1 MCGMPRP
8 TFARALSDTHEIRR
22 RAARACRAA
31 ALLSA
36 LTVGLCA
43 HPRTAAA
50 QTAAAGSGSSGAGAG
65 MAQEI
70 AAMREELARLR
81 AEVDALKQS
90 LGARPA
96 DPGTPGAPVPGAAQA
111 AAQPTDT
118 AAAVSMVQT
127 QVQEL
132 AQVKVESDSRLPI
145 KIFGTILSN
154 TFFNSDEANWLE
166 NPNIVNRFGG
176 ITGRPGSFS
185 STLRQSRIG
194 LAVNGPDIGGAKA
207 SGRVIMDFFGGT
219 PAFNTGQV
227 MGLPRLLYAFA
238 RIDGEKTALEVGQDH
253 MMLAPRDPTSLAAL
267 SFPDLFRSGNLYL
280 RVPQAR
286 VERKFGGVTLM
297 GGIVAPIAGDFEEDF
312 YVFVPPAGAGERSK
326 MPAVQAHL
334 GYKSGDDDT
343 RQFAIGF
350 SGHYGRERVG
360 EVDQKSYAGVVDFN
374 VQGGRIGAAGEFF
387 FGENLDQFGGSIN
400 QNAKS
405 AGGWAEARFRMT
417 DRLSVNGGFGIDRL
431 PDDEFITAVRRENRS
446 IFSNVIFKL
455 TPEVSTSVEYR
466 FLSTLFRLDDRH
478 ENHHVNWVF
487 SYSF

>member
-8 TFARALSDTHEIRR
+8 TFARALSDTVRR
-22 RAARACRAA
+22 RGPRAWRVA
-31 ALLSA
+31 ALLAA
-36 LTVGLCA
+36 LTVGA
-43 HPRTAAA
+43 GAQIRTAAA
-50 QTAAAGSGSSGAGAG
+50 QTAAPGNGSGGAGV
-65 MAQEI
+65 AQEI
-70 AAMREELARLR
+70 AAMRQELARLR
-81 AEVDALKQS
+81 AEVDALKQA
-90 LGARPA
+90 LGSRTAE
-96 DPGTPGAPVPGAAQA
+96 PGTPGAPGAPATPGAAQA
-111 AAQPTDT
+111 AATPVDT
-118 AAAVSMVQT
+118 AAAVSVLQT

-194 LAVNGPDIGGAKA
+194 LAINGPDVGGAKA
-207 SGRVIMDFFGGT
+207 SGRVIVDFFGGT

-286 VERKFGGVTLM
+286 VERKFGGVTVM

-326 MPAVQAHL
+326 MPAVQAHV
-334 GYKSGDDDT
+334 GYKSGDDES

-360 EVDQKSYAGVVDFN
+360 NVNEKSYAGAVDFN
-374 VQGGRIGAAGEFF
+374 LQGGRIGAAGEFF
-387 FGENLDQFGGSIN
+387 FGENIDQFGGSIN

-405 AGGWAEARFRMT
+405 AGGWAEARFKMT
-417 DRLSVNGGFGIDRL
+417 DRFSVNGGFGIDKL
-431 PDDEFITAVRRENRS
+431 PDDEFITLGRRENRS
-446 IFSNVIFKL
+446 IFGNVIFKL

-487 SYSF
+487 SYTF

>member
-8 TFARALSDTHEIRR
+8 TFARALSDTVRIRR
-22 RAARACRAA
+22 GAPRAWRVAAFLAVLAAGLGAQPRA
-31 ALLSA
+31 
-36 LTVGLCA
+36 
-43 HPRTAAA
+43 AAA
-50 QTAAAGSGSSGAGAG
+50 QTAASSNAAGAG
-65 MAQEI
+65 VAQEI
-70 AAMREELARLR
+70 AAMRQELARLR
-81 AEVDALKQS
+81 AEVDALKQA
-90 LGARPA
+90 LGTKPE
-96 DPGTPGAPVPGAAQA
+96 PGAPAAPAQA
-111 AAQPTDT
+111 AAQPVDT
-118 AAAVSMVQT
+118 AAAMSMMQS

-185 STLRQSRIG
+185 ATLRQSRIG
-194 LAVNGPDIGGAKA
+194 LAVNGPDVGGAKA
-207 SGRVIMDFFGGT
+207 SARVIVDFFGGT

-238 RIDGEKTALEVGQDH
+238 RIDGEKTAIEVGQDH
-253 MMLAPRDPTSLAAL
+253 MILSPRDPTSLAAL

-286 VERKFGGVTLM
+286 VERKFGGVTVM
-297 GGIVAPIAGDFEEDF
+297 GGIIAPIAGDFNEDF
-312 YVFVPPAGAGERSK
+312 YQFVPPAGAGERSK
-326 MPAVQAHL
+326 MPAVQAHV
-334 GYKSGDDDT
+334 GYKSGDDES

-350 SGHYGRERVG
+350 SGHYGREREFDVN
-360 EVDQKSYAGVVDFN
+360 QKTYAGAVDFN

-387 FGENLDQFGGSIN
+387 FGENLDQFGGAVN

-405 AGGWAEARFRMT
+405 AGGWVEGRLRMT

-431 PDDEFITAVRRENRS
+431 PDDEFVTAARRENRS

-466 FLSTLFRLDDRH
+466 LLSTLFRLDDRH
-478 ENHHVNWVF
+478 ENHHINWVF

>member
-1 MCGMPRP
+1 
-8 TFARALSDTHEIRR
+8 
-22 RAARACRAA
+22 
-31 ALLSA
+31 
-36 LTVGLCA
+36 
-43 HPRTAAA
+43 
-50 QTAAAGSGSSGAGAG
+50 
-65 MAQEI
+65 
-70 AAMREELARLR
+70 MREELARLR
-81 AEVDALKQS
+81 SEVDALKQA
-90 LGARPA
+90 LGPRAA
-96 DPGTPGAPVPGAAQA
+96 APGTPGAPGVPGAPLTPGAAQA
-111 AAQPTDT
+111 QAVPAETAAQ
-118 AAAVSMVQT
+118 VSMLQT

-154 TFFNSDEANWLE
+154 TFYNSDEANWLE
-166 NPNIVNRFGG
+166 NPNIVNRFDG

-194 LAVNGPDIGGAKA
+194 LAINGPDIGGAKA

-253 MMLAPRDPTSLAAL
+253 MILSPRDPTSLAAL

-280 RVPQAR
+280 RVPQVR
-286 VERKFGGVTLM
+286 VEQKFGGVTVM
-297 GGIVAPIAGDFEEDF
+297 GGIVAPIAGDFAEDL

-326 MPAVQAHL
+326 MPAVQAHI
-334 GYKSGDDDT
+334 GYKSGDDDS
-343 RQFAIGF
+343 RQVAIGI
-350 SGHYGRERVG
+350 SGHYGRERVD
-360 EVDQKSYAGVVDFN
+360 EINQKSYAGVVDFN
-374 VQGGRIGAAGEFF
+374 LQSGRIGAAGEFF
-387 FGENLDQFGGSIN
+387 YGENLDQFGGSIN

-431 PDDEFITAVRRENRS
+431 PDDEFVAAARRENRS

-466 FLSTLFRLDDRH
+466 FLSTLFRLDGRQ

-487 SYSF
+487 SYTF

>member
-1 MCGMPRP
+1 MCGMSRP
-8 TFARALSDTHEIRR
+8 TFPRVLSGTVRGHGPRAWRV
-22 RAARACRAA
+22 A
-31 ALLSA
+31 ALLVA
-36 LTVGLCA
+36 LTVGQA
-43 HPRTAAA
+43 AQPQTTAA
-50 QTAAAGSGSSGAGAG
+50 QTAASAGGGAGV
-65 MAQEI
+65 AQEL
-70 AAMREELARLR
+70 AAMREELSRLR
-81 AEVDALKQS
+81 AEVDALKQA
-90 LGARPA
+90 LGTKTSPGAPGA
-96 DPGTPGAPVPGAAQA
+96 PGTPAAPGTAQA
-111 AAQPTDT
+111 TPAET
-118 AAAVSMVQT
+118 AAAVSMLQT

-154 TFFNSDEANWLE
+154 TFYNSDEANWLE

-176 ITGRPGSFS
+176 IIGRPGSFS

-194 LAVNGPDIGGAKA
+194 LAINGPDVGGAKA

-238 RIDGEKTALEVGQDH
+238 RLDGEKTALEVGQDH

-286 VERKFGGVTLM
+286 VERKLGGGLTVM
-297 GGIVAPIAGDFEEDF
+297 GGIVAPIAGDFNEDF
-312 YVFVPPAGAGERSK
+312 YLFVPPAGAGERSK
-326 MPAVQAHL
+326 MPGVQAHL
-334 GYKSGDDDT
+334 GYKSGDDET

-350 SGHYGRERVG
+350 SGHFGRERVAD
-360 EVDQKSYAGVVDFN
+360 VDEESYAAAVDFN
-374 VQGGRIGAAGEFF
+374 VQGGRIGAAGELFY
-387 FGENLDQFGGSIN
+387 GENINQFGAAIN
-400 QNAKS
+400 QDAKS
-405 AGGWAEARFRMT
+405 TGGWVEARLKMT
-417 DRLSVNGGFGIDRL
+417 DRLSVNGGFGMDKL
-431 PDDEFITAVRRENRS
+431 PDDEFVTAARRENRS

-466 FLSTLFRLDDRH
+466 FLRTLFRFDERQ

-487 SYSF
+487 SYTF

>member
-8 TFARALSDTHEIRR
+8 TFARVLSDTVRR
-22 RAARACRAA
+22 NGPRARHIAVLLF
-31 ALLSA
+31 AL
-36 LTVGLCA
+36 VGL
-43 HPRTAAA
+43 AAQPHMATA
-50 QTAAAGSGSSGAGAG
+50 QTAASAGSSTGAGV
-65 MAQEI
+65 AQEL

-81 AEVDALKQS
+81 AEVDALKQAMGTRTAGPAAP
-90 LGARPA
+90 GAA
-96 DPGTPGAPVPGAAQA
+96 ATPGAPQA
-111 AAQPTDT
+111 VSAET
-118 AAAVSMVQT
+118 AAAVSVLQT

-154 TFFNSDEANWLE
+154 TFYNSDEANWLE

-176 ITGRPGSFS
+176 FTGRPGSFS

-194 LAVNGPDIGGAKA
+194 LAINGPDVGGAKA
-207 SGRVIMDFFGGT
+207 SGRVIVDFFGGT

-286 VERKFGGVTLM
+286 VEHKFGGLTVM

-326 MPAVQAHL
+326 MPAVQAHV
-334 GYKSGDDDT
+334 GYKSGDDEM

-360 EVDQKSYAGVVDFN
+360 QVNEKSYAGAVDFN
-374 VQGGRIGAAGEFF
+374 LQGGRIGAAGEFF
-387 FGENLDQFGGSIN
+387 YGENIDQFGGSIN

-405 AGGWAEARFRMT
+405 AGGWAEARFRVS
-417 DRLSVNGGFGIDRL
+417 DRLSINGGFGLDKL
-431 PDDEFITAVRRENRS
+431 PDDEFVTLARRENRS

-487 SYSF
+487 SYTF

>member
-8 TFARALSDTHEIRR
+8 TFARALSEAVPLRGL
-22 RAARACRAA
+22 RAWRAA
-31 ALLSA
+31 ALLAA
-36 LTVGLCA
+36 LTVGLAA
-43 HPRTAAA
+43 HPRSAAA
-50 QTAAAGSGSSGAGAG
+50 QSAASNSGGAGV
-65 MAQEI
+65 AQEI
-70 AAMREELARLR
+70 AAMRQELARLR
-81 AEVDALKQS
+81 AEVDALKQAM
-90 LGARPA
+90 GTKAVE
-96 DPGTPGAPVPGAAQA
+96 PGTPAATPGAAQA
-111 AAQPTDT
+111 VPAET
-118 AAAVSMVQT
+118 AAAVSVLQT

-176 ITGRPGSFS
+176 FTGRPGSFS

-194 LAVNGPDIGGAKA
+194 LAINGPDIGGAKA
-207 SGRVIMDFFGGT
+207 SARVIMDFFGGT

-238 RIDGEKTALEVGQDH
+238 RIDGAKTALEVGQDH

-286 VERKFGGVTLM
+286 VERKLGGGLTVM

-312 YVFVPPAGAGERSK
+312 YMFVPPAGAGERSK

-334 GYKSGDDDT
+334 GYKSGDDES
-343 RQFAIGF
+343 RQFAIGV

-360 EVDQKSYAGVVDFN
+360 TVNEKSYAGAVDFN

-387 FGENLDQFGGSIN
+387 FGENVDQFGGSIN

-417 DRLSVNGGFGIDRL
+417 NRLSVNGGFGIDRL
-431 PDDEFITAVRRENRS
+431 PDDEFVTLARRENRS

-487 SYSF
+487 SYTF